1 MQLTPTNPLRET
13 ALEIAEVAGSAGWD
27 LPPRLYALVRTSS
40 LISDEPALA
49 RELGVSAD
57 DVDDSY
63 TAVEQDDLP
72 ADRTFED
79 FVTEIVW
86 PPQVDGTAVVLER
99 LMLPPDA
106 EDALPDDESEVS
118 DFVADHPDRH
128 EVRRPV
134 AVTRDGQALC
144 IADVRGSDELAEGPD
159 LVPGLV
165 AMLRQTLVE

>member
-13 ALEIAEVAGSAGWD
+13 ALEIAEVAQGSGWD
-27 LPPRLYALVRTSS
+27 VPPRLYALVRTAS
-40 LISDEPALA
+40 LVADEPALA
-49 RELGVSAD
+49 RELGVGPD
-57 DVDDSY
+57 DVDDSF

-72 ADRTFED
+72 AERSFED

-106 EDALPDDESEVS
+106 EEGLPADEAEIT
-118 DFVADHPDRH
+118 DFVADHPDRQ
-128 EVRRPV
+128 EVRLTV
-134 AVTRDGQALC
+134 AVTRDGQSHC
-144 IADVRGSDELAEGPD
+144 IVDVRGSDELAEGPD